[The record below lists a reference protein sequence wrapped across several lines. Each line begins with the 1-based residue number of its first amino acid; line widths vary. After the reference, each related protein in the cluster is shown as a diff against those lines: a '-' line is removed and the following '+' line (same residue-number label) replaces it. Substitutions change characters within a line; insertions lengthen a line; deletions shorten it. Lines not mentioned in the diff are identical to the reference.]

1 MGLLHHPVW
10 SLLLTAYRMITFT
23 CVYTPYSLAFA
34 TTKNEIQ
41 LVIDILQNF
50 IFLADII
57 VNFFSAYYDE
67 DYILQDDI
75 KVSSPPFLYASR

>member
-10 SLLLTAYRMITFT
+10 SLLLTAYRMIIFA
-23 CVYTPYSLAFA
+23 CVYTPYSLAFVTTESA
-34 TTKNEIQ
+34 TQ
-41 LVIDILQNF
+41 LGIDILQNI

-67 DYILQDDI
+67 DFILQDNI
-75 KVSSPPFLYASR
+75 KVSSPPF